1 LGSRNPGD
9 RVSDPKNELRE
20 DVTISVERMIRFC
33 YLARMQFEC
42 AAGDPKALP
51 LHLTRFGTLLL
62 ETSSFLYS
70 LFEDR
75 KDSIN
80 LLRVWQG
87 FDHPFSNEL
96 QAYSTRL
103 SPFKEELELVRNR
116 VGFHG
121 SLTRSHERAGLG
133 VFDVDSLRARDFAR
147 LVRDMQQLFL
157 RMITWYIK
165 RMDSAVR
172 PAEMLKEFL
181 NELQG
186 ASSAEGPI

>member
-1 LGSRNPGD
+1 M
-9 RVSDPKNELRE
+9 SDPKNGLRE
-20 DVTISVERMIRFC
+20 DVTISVERMMRFC
-33 YLARMQFEC
+33 YLAKMLFEC
-42 AAGDPKALP
+42 AAGDTKALP

-75 KDSIN
+75 GDSIN

-96 QAYSTRL
+96 QDYSTRL
-103 SPFKEELELVRNR
+103 SPFKEELKLVRDR
-116 VGFHG
+116 LGFHG
-121 SLTRSHERAGLG
+121 SLTRSHERAGLS
-133 VFDVDSLRARDFAR
+133 VFDVDSSRARDFAR
-147 LVRDMQQLFL
+147 LIRDMQQLFL
-157 RMITWYIK
+157 RMIDWYIK
-165 RMDSAVR
+165 RMDSSAR

-186 ASSAEGPI
+186 VSPVQGPI

>member
-1 LGSRNPGD
+1 
-9 RVSDPKNELRE
+9 VSDLKSGLRE
-20 DVTISVERMIRFC
+20 DVTISVERMMRFC
-33 YLARMQFEC
+33 YLARMQSEC
-42 AAGDPKALP
+42 AAGDTKALP

-75 KDSIN
+75 EDSIN

-96 QAYSTRL
+96 QDYSTRL
-103 SPFKEELELVRNR
+103 SSFKEELKLVRDR
-116 VGFHG
+116 LGFHG

-133 VFDVDSLRARDFAR
+133 VFDVDSSRARDFAR

-157 RMITWYIK
+157 RMIAWYIE
-165 RMDSAVR
+165 RMDSSVH
-172 PAEMLKEFL
+172 PPEMWKEFL
-181 NELQG
+181 NELRG
-186 ASSAEGPI
+186 ASPVQGPI